1 MDETYVTDVAGECF
15 HVHDCDD
22 DTDHD
27 TDHDTDDDTDDD
39 TTLKKSETNSTI
51 MADPPHPRITN
62 L

>member
-15 HVHDCDD
+15 HIHDCDD

-39 TTLKKSETNSTI
+39 
-51 MADPPHPRITN
+51 IT
-62 L
+62 

>member
-15 HVHDCDD
+15 HIHDCDD

-39 TTLKKSETNSTI
+39 TTLKKSETFTSRS
-51 MADPPHPRITN
+51 ALKSQYRRWA
-62 L
+62 